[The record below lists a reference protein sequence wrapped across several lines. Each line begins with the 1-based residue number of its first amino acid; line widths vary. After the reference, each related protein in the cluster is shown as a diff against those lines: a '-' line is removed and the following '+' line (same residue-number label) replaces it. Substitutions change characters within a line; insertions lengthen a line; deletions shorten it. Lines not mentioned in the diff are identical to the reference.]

1 MKEKMTSGEIAK
13 QAGVSP
19 KALRIYDEKG
29 LLKPVDI
36 SEGNYK
42 LYDKS
47 SLIILEKIIA
57 LKHIG
62 FSLEEIKTN
71 LENDDLSS
79 IKEILENQL
88 GVSNQLLQD

>member
-1 MKEKMTSGEIAK
+1 M
-13 QAGVSP
+13 
-19 KALRIYDEKG
+19 
-29 LLKPVDI
+29 DI

-71 LENDDLSS
+71 LENDEGYV
-79 IKEILENQL
+79 IMGMKYF
-88 GVSNQLLQD
+88 LLNIASLDF